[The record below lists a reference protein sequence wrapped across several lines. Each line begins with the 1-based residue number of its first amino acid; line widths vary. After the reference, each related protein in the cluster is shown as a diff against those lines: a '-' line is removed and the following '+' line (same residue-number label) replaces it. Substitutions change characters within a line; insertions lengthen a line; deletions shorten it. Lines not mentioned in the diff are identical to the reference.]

1 MGFSAPSNVRR
12 HLLSA
17 KLSKELRMKHG
28 KVRSMPIRKDDEVKI
43 IRGKYKDD
51 IGKVL
56 TVYRK
61 KMCIHV
67 ERVAKE
73 KANGASALVPIH
85 PSNCEITKLKLDRS
99 RKRLLADK
107 KATKTNR
114 SRGNTDLD

>member
-1 MGFSAPSNVRR
+1 
-12 HLLSA
+12 
-17 KLSKELRMKHG
+17 
-28 KVRSMPIRKDDEVKI
+28 MPIRKDDEVKI

-51 IGKVL
+51 VGKVL

-85 PSNCEITKLKLDRS
+85 PSNCEITKLKLDKS
-99 RKRLLADK
+99 RKKLLQCK
-107 KATKTNR
+107 KETKNAR
-114 SRGNTDLD
+114 AAMK